1 MSQQVMIGTGT
12 VEKYDLVVAGA
23 GGGLV
28 GAIKAAQQ
36 GHKVLLIDASPDF
49 INTCNTSMTSGMFPA
64 SGSRWQRALGIV
76 DSPEIFQSDIMKKT
90 KSTADVTL
98 TKLLTEVSVELVEW
112 MSDSLGVP
120 WELVT
125 DFHYPGHSVD
135 RCLSVPGRLGI
146 LVLEPIWNEAKSKE
160 LFDFKPSTRL
170 VDVVIKENKV
180 VAAVVQSEGQDPVE
194 IPTKNILIA
203 TNGYGANQKLLYE
216 YNPEICY
223 VHFQGSKYSRGDALA
238 IGTKH
243 GIATGFLDAYQG
255 HAAVSA
261 HSKTLVGWTTIM
273 QGGFILN
280 LEGKRFGDESAGYS
294 EYAAILNDQK
304 GNAGWLIIDQE
315 INDQSM
321 LFKEY
326 AITAASGAIIWAQTL
341 EELATKLEVPFE
353 NLNAEVEN
361 ATQVDL
367 GLRKDPHG
375 RELFGKTLKA
385 PFGAIK
391 VRPALFHTQG
401 GLKVNEKAQAIKE
414 DGSVIANMY
423 VAGGAAIGI
432 SGHGS
437 DGYLAGN
444 GLLSAFGLAYIAAKS
459 LGSKES

>member
-1 MSQQVMIGTGT
+1 MTL
-12 VEKYDLVVAGA
+12 EKYDLIVAGA
-23 GGGLV
+23 GGGLI
-28 GAIKAAQQ
+28 GAIKAAQL
-36 GHKVLLIDASPDF
+36 GFKVMLIDASPDF
-49 INTCNTSMTSGMFPA
+49 VNTCNTSMTSGMFPA
-64 SGSRWQRALGIV
+64 SGTRWQNELGIE
-76 DSPEIFQSDIMKKT
+76 DSPEKFQTDVMVKT
-90 KSTADVTL
+90 NSTADVTV
-98 TKLLTEVSVELVEW
+98 TKALTEISVELVEW

-135 RCLSVPGRLGI
+135 RCLSVPGRMGI
-146 LVLEPIWNEAKSKE
+146 LVLEPIWNEAKKQN
-160 LFDFKPSTRL
+160 LFDFMPSTRL
-170 VDVVIKENKV
+170 QDIVMEDNRVVSAI
-180 VAAVVQSEGQDPVE
+180 VE
-194 IPTKNILIA
+194 LADGKLQEISAKNVLIA

-216 YNPEICY
+216 HNTEICY

-243 GIATGFLDAYQG
+243 ELATGFLDAYQG
-255 HAAVSA
+255 HAAVAA

-280 LEGKRFGDESAGYS
+280 LEGLRFGDESAGYS
-294 EYAAILNDQK
+294 EYAAILNEQK
-304 GNAGWLIIDQE
+304 SNSGWLIIDKG

-326 AITAASGAIIWAQTL
+326 EITAASGAIVWAESL
-341 EELATKLEVPFE
+341 EELADKISIPFE
-353 NLNAEVEN
+353 NLTAEVQSAASVN
-361 ATQVDL
+361 R
-367 GLRKDPHG
+367 GLEKDRFG
-375 RELFGKTLKA
+375 RTDFARPLVA

-401 GLKVNEKAQAIKE
+401 GLMINEKAQSIKE
-414 DGSVIANMY
+414 DGTIVENLF

-459 LGSKES
+459 LKPDQG

>member
-1 MSQQVMIGTGT
+1 MTL
-12 VEKYDLVVAGA
+12 EKYDLVVAGA
-23 GGGLV
+23 GGGLI
-28 GAIKAAQQ
+28 GAIKAAQL
-36 GHKVLLIDASPDF
+36 GYKVLLIDASPDF
-49 INTCNTSMTSGMFPA
+49 VNTCNTSMTSGMFPA
-64 SGSRWQRALGIV
+64 SGTRWQKQLGIE
-76 DSPEIFQSDIMKKT
+76 DSPEKFQTDVMAKT
-90 KSTADVTL
+90 NSTADITVT
-98 TKLLTEVSVELVEW
+98 KALTEISVELVEW

-135 RCLSVPGRLGI
+135 RCLSVPGRMGI
-146 LVLEPIWNEAKSKE
+146 LVLEPIWNEAKKQN
-160 LFDFKPSTRL
+160 LFDFMPSTRL
-170 VDVVIKENKV
+170 QDIVVEDNKV
-180 VAAVVQSEGQDPVE
+180 VAAVVELADGKLQE
-194 IPTKNILIA
+194 ISAKNVLIA

-216 YNPEICY
+216 HNTEICY

-243 GIATGFLDAYQG
+243 ELATGFLDAYQG
-255 HAAVSA
+255 HAAVAA

-280 LEGKRFGDESAGYS
+280 LEGLRFGDESAGYS
-294 EYAAILNDQK
+294 EYAAILNEQK
-304 GNAGWLIIDQE
+304 SNSGWLIIDKG

-326 AITAASGAIIWAQTL
+326 EITAASGAIVWAESL
-341 EELATKLEVPFE
+341 EELADKISIPVE
-353 NLNAEVEN
+353 NLTAEVHSAALVN
-361 ATQVDL
+361 Q
-367 GLRKDPHG
+367 GLEKDRFG
-375 RELFGKTLKA
+375 RTDFARPLVA

-401 GLKVNEKAQAIKE
+401 GLMINEKAQSIKE
-414 DGSVIANMY
+414 DGTIVENLF

-459 LGSKES
+459 LKPDQG